1 MFKKYSQVYYSMAK
15 NKTVTNTKITTIKL
29 LNSTKARLDGLKE
42 YERETYDE
50 VLNKV
55 LNIVN
60 IAIRNPLA
68 GAKIFSNIKR
78 KKIGKQK
85 VQERLLARLETQREL
100 EEQKMQNT
108 SEDSEIVEKKRPIQ
122 PLPIKPSKPLN
133 PINPNFKR

>member
-1 MFKKYSQVYYSMAK
+1 MA
-15 NKTVTNTKITTIKL
+15 NKNTKTTTIKL
-29 LNSTKARLDGLKE
+29 LNTTKSRLDGLKE

-68 GAKIFSNIKR
+68 GARIFGNIKR

-85 VQERLLARLETQREL
+85 IHDRLLARQETQREI
-100 EEQKMQNT
+100 EQ
-108 SEDSEIVEKKRPIQ
+108 E
-122 PLPIKPSKPLN
+122 
-133 PINPNFKR
+133 NFGAR

>member
-1 MFKKYSQVYYSMAK
+1 MAK
-15 NKTVTNTKITTIKL
+15 NKAVTSSKITTIKL
-29 LNSTKARLDGLKE
+29 LNATKARLDGLKE

-50 VLNKV
+50 VLNKI

-85 VQERLLARLETQREL
+85 IQEKLLARQETQMEL
-100 EEQKMQNT
+100 EAQRNDNNLNNSETTQAKRSELHLRNT
-108 SEDSEIVEKKRPIQ
+108 SK
-122 PLPIKPSKPLN
+122 
-133 PINPNFKR
+133 PINSNFKR